1 VVLMSAHE
9 AGVQLFVGSDGGGV
23 ARHGELVG
31 EVLAMA
37 EIGLPAEDVLAAVS
51 WRARQWLGFTGLEE
65 GAPADFVVLD
75 ADPREDLSV
84 LGSPARVVLRGRVVA

>member
-1 VVLMSAHE
+1 MSAHE